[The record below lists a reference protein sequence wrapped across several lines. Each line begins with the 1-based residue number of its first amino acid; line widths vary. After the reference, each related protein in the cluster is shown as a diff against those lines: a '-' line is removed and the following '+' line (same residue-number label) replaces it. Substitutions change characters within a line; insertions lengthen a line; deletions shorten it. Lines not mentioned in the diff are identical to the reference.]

1 MRPQPVRHAAGK
13 VYAYDMLSTPWT
25 EAGRPGF
32 YHKAVRGDRERGLFL
47 GLLSFDP
54 LTRTG
59 VHQHL
64 GVAVSY
70 FLHGSLTDYW
80 GPAVA
85 GQAGI
90 NLKGATHDAIAYG
103 KTMLAA
109 RLEAPVL
116 YRPDLDTSHEL
127 HTGARHAPVVNTAPE
142 VAPDIN
148 ITVDAIRPVPTR
160 VAGLTRR
167 LVYDYGEAESD
178 HRFVQLALM
187 PGTDVP
193 AHLLSQSVEWFVV
206 AGDVTVNG
214 TRATGGSFVVMEPGT
229 EAHASSEFGALVLAW
244 ADGPAAWADGVPA
257 AERRPE
263 LYGF

>member
-1 MRPQPVRHAAGK
+1 MRPQAVRHEAGK
-13 VYAYDMLSTPWT
+13 VYAYDMLSAPWT

-47 GLLSFDP
+47 GLLAFDP

-64 GVAVSY
+64 GVAASY
-70 FLHGSLTDYW
+70 FLDGSLVDYW

-90 NLKGATHDAIAYG
+90 NLKGATHDAISYG
-103 KTMLAA
+103 KTLLAA

-116 YRPDLDTSHEL
+116 YRPDLDTQHEV
-127 HTGARHAPVVNTAPE
+127 HTGARHAAIINTAPE
-142 VAPDIN
+142 VPPDIN

-167 LVYDYGEAESD
+167 LIYDYHESED
-178 HRFVQLALM
+178 DRRFVQLAFM
-187 PGTDVP
+187 PGTRLP
-193 AHLLSQSVEWFVV
+193 AHLIGAQVEWFVL
-206 AGDVTVNG
+206 AGDVTVNAV
-214 TRATGGSFVVMEPGT
+214 RATGGNFVVMEPGT
-229 EAHASSEFGALVLAW
+229 EAHVGSEFGALVLAW
-244 ADGPAAWADGVPA
+244 ADGPAAWADGA
-257 AERRPE
+257 AERRPD